1 MTSEDRKYFTSLI
14 TEVRIELNRLRK
26 DLAKVES
33 IQNRIREQKK
43 ENSRLVAILEKHGIT
58 DAKPARKRRQPKSM
72 GEAMAMG
79 WA

>member
-1 MTSEDRKYFTSLI
+1 MTSEDRKYFTNLI
-14 TEVRIELNRLRK
+14 TGVRVELSKLRK

-43 ENSRLVAILEKHGIT
+43 ENSRLVSILEKHGIT
-58 DAKPARKRRQPKSM
+58 DAKPRKRRQPKSM